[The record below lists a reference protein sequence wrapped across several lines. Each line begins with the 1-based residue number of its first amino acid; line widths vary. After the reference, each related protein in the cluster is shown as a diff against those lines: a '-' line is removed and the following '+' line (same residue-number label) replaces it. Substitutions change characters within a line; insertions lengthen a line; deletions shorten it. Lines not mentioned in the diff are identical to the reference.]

1 MSRPLEGR
9 TVALAEGRQ
18 LEELA
23 GLLQQEGAAVL
34 RCPMLSILDAPDA
47 AAALAWLGELIAGQM
62 GLLVLGLQQS
72 AVWGWGNAETWI
84 CIIAGLALMVAFIRA
99 ELRTPHPLLRIAR
112 QSDSTMKE
120 RRCRGQAAARLSA
133 AGGPLERHGD

>member
-1 MSRPLEGR
+1 GVGRVGAVAVRPPVAARLQRAFFSIGTLLTCRHDVRRVTLMSRPLDGR

-47 AAALAWLGELIAGQM
+47 GAVDAWLDELIAGRF
-62 GLLVLGLQQS
+62 GLLVVMTGE
-72 AVWGWGNAETWI
+72 AV
-84 CIIAGLALMVAFIRA
+84 
-99 ELRTPHPLLRIAR
+99 
-112 QSDSTMKE
+112 
-120 RRCRGQAAARLSA
+120 RRL
-133 AGGPLERHGD
+133 